1 MNRFLISEYVKRLK
15 KDDIYNYGL
24 KENIILEDYEVDV
37 IYDYVKKYYID
48 VLDGD
53 GLRVLDS
60 ARNKI
65 KINTYNKI
73 VELYYRYKDMI

>member
-1 MNRFLISEYVKRLK
+1 MNKFLISEYVKRLK

-37 IYDYVKKYYID
+37 IYDYVKRYYID